1 MSDELKIRPARC
13 YVKVTYPGEGQKR
26 KRQEEREADSAAEAN
41 CADSTSIPETGTH
54 NTSKQKRKH
63 GRPAKA

>member
-1 MSDELKIRPARC
+1 
-13 YVKVTYPGEGQKR
+13 VKVTYPGEGQKR

-63 GRPAKA
+63 RRPAKA